1 MDIFVEICIFLFKV
15 GLAEKLAE
23 LEAEKEEKIRNSFV
37 VRSHF
42 DDWLNEGIISFSPGQ
57 GLCGS

>member
-1 MDIFVEICIFLFKV
+1 MFIILFKV

-37 VRSHF
+37 VRFHF
-42 DDWLNEGIISFSPGQ
+42 TILVLREFTKMLQ
-57 GLCGS
+57 GESLRGS

>member
-1 MDIFVEICIFLFKV
+1 MEIFVEICIFLFKV

-37 VRSHF
+37 VRCHF
-42 DDWLNEGIISFSPGQ
+42 VDGLIGSLIFNKFSYR
-57 GLCGS
+57 